1 MGCYKDGQDRS
12 IPGLEGTD
20 LVLDG
25 DYINRQN
32 AIVKCAVATRKKN
45 FKMFALQ
52 DGGWCASSAKAWDTY
67 DKYGQSLDCQV
78 DGEGGS
84 WANNVY
90 VFQDE
95 EKCKY
100 ILVGFPSKDLKR
112 KSIGKELVAIL

>member
-1 MGCYKDGQDRS
+1 
-12 IPGLEGTD
+12 
-20 LVLDG
+20 
-25 DYINRQN
+25 
-32 AIVKCAVATRKKN
+32 
-45 FKMFALQ
+45 MFALQ

-100 ILVGFPSKDLKR
+100 ILVVFLSKDFKE
-112 KSIGKELVAIL
+112 KSIEEEKQRLYNCWAVIFPNFFIPLHWQ